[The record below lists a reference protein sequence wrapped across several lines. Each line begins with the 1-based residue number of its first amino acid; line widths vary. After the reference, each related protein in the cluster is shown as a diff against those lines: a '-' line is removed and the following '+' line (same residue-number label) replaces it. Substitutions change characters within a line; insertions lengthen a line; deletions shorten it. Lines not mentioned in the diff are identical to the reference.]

1 MEQPEQ
7 TISSLTPQQQKQSTD
22 CDETEKPVNG
32 DSSKESPPNGLNE
45 SSSSSSDGKLR
56 LRRLLNRNMKIT
68 MTDGRTLIGMFL
80 CTDRSCNVIL
90 GSCQEY
96 LNYDLVEAQQ
106 KHQQQ
111 QQSESP
117 PPTDGSEESASMPT
131 PPPVEEP
138 RVLGLAMVPGHHI
151 VSIHVDD
158 PIPDS
163 GEEDEGGA
171 IL

>member
-1 MEQPEQ
+1 MESQEQ
-7 TISSLTPQQQKQSTD
+7 TISSPTLQQKQATN
-22 CDETEKPVNG
+22 CDEIDKSVNG
-32 DSSKESPPNGLNE
+32 DPSKESPPNGLNE

-96 LNYDLVEAQQ
+96 LNYDQVEAQQ
-106 KHQQQ
+106 KRQQENE
-111 QQSESP
+111 SESP
-117 PPTDGSEESASMPT
+117 PSTDGLEEPT
-131 PPPVEEP
+131 TTSNAPPVEEP

>member
-1 MEQPEQ
+1 MENHEQ
-7 TISSLTPQQQKQSTD
+7 TLPSPTPPHPSQYTTQDEKLNALDGPPASQQKPLNKSPSTD
-22 CDETEKPVNG
+22 
-32 DSSKESPPNGLNE
+32 
-45 SSSSSSDGKLR
+45 GKQK

-96 LNYDLVEAQQ
+96 LNYELVEAQQ
-106 KHQQQ
+106 KRQQQ
-111 QQSESP
+111 LQQKSDSP
-117 PPTDGSEESASMPT
+117 VSSDGSDDSTATMEC
-131 PPPVEEP
+131 PPIEEP